1 MICSLFRADLIAGAR
16 ACILE
21 EWKREMNRT
30 LGATQHRL
38 SKLNQEKIQETSQLV
53 SKNSRPQQIIAAG
66 YNLEDKKE
74 ISTLVDLKA
83 LMRDLDGLY
92 NMYSIKKG
100 NRSKVPV
107 YNNLVGLSKKMCQT
121 SHFDLWKPIC
131 SLLSMIDFPARR
143 AITYKEKEEEMLDI
157 LKDFTVDHRSRKS
170 LISEWENT
178 FQKKEMSVK
187 IKKEVKGRR
196 GSNSTQRMLERRERR
211 KFALKEFE
219 SKGKKHFLVVR
230 KQVEN
235 FENAEDIFS
244 DWKANLAKTKIKKQ
258 RAKKQTNRALRK
270 DLIKSS
276 ISKDFRPKTYSEAV
290 QKNLKRT
297 EQPAAE
303 EIFEYFTRYLEELN
317 LVLET
322 PGSVKVEDMADIFH
336 PFRHNFHVPED
347 RLEDIDILVSTTCIP
362 SLDMFQCGTTT
373 IKTFPKVSAESPKK
387 TSSKNASFIAAEAK
401 RQAAFKTSS
410 KKPSKTVV
418 KVLASGKANVS
429 GKENKPEI
437 PVPHPPVKKM
447 ELETDRSENP
457 EESVL
462 EVHKESKPLKEFKK
476 NKISQGTKPMEQGY
490 EVIFQDWIFN
500 LQEPQ
505 MKTLSK
511 KIPKPQSQ
519 PEKLH
524 LDDGFQDYKDSLR
537 QDFDKIVKIKDKKRS
552 QAERRS
558 TGRKIK

>member
-1 MICSLFRADLIAGAR
+1 
-16 ACILE
+16 
-21 EWKREMNRT
+21 MNRT

-53 SKNSRPQQIIAAG
+53 SRNSRPQQIIAAG
-66 YNLEDKKE
+66 YNLEGKKE

-92 NMYSIKKG
+92 NMYSIKGG

-107 YNNLVGLSKKMCQT
+107 YNNLVGSSKKMCQT

-170 LISEWENT
+170 LISEWEKT

-196 GSNSTQRMLERRERR
+196 GSNSTQRMLERKERR

-258 RAKKQTNRALRK
+258 RTKKQTNRALRK

-276 ISKDFRPKTYSEAV
+276 ISMESKPKTYSEAV

-317 LVLET
+317 LVLES

-347 RLEDIDILVSTTCIP
+347 RLEDIEILVSTTCIP

-373 IKTFPKVSAESPKK
+373 IKTLPKVSSGSTKK
-387 TSSKNASFIAAEAK
+387 TSSKNLSFIAAEAK
-401 RQAAFKTSS
+401 RQAAFKASS
-410 KKPSKTVV
+410 KKPFKTGV
-418 KVLASGKANVS
+418 KVSAPGKANIS
-429 GKENKPEI
+429 GKENESEI
-437 PVPHPPVKKM
+437 SVPHPPVKKM
-447 ELETDRSENP
+447 ELEKKNEPFDSLETDRSHRRENP
-457 EESVL
+457 VESVL
-462 EVHKESKPLKEFKK
+462 KVHKESKPLKEFKK
-476 NKISQGTKPMEQGY
+476 QKISQGTKPMEQGY

-505 MKTLSK
+505 MKTPSK

-519 PEKLH
+519 PEKVP